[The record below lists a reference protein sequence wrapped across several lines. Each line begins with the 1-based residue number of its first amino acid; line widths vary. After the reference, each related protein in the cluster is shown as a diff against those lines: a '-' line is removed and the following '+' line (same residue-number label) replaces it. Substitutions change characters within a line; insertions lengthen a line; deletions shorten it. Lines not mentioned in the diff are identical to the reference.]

1 MIYGLDSVTFEVSYV
16 DVTFKAEEDGH
27 SSQCSSLTSDCRRL
41 FKLWSDVNIVIWSI
55 DALDSVI
62 SEVSFVDIIFIIK
75 ENGEVGD
82 EVDWEVIIEGY
93 FSFPS
98 DYHNIEW
105 LVGWLIDIWFRLSHI

>member
-27 SSQCSSLTSDCRRL
+27 SSRRSSLKSDCRRL

-75 ENGEVGD
+75 EDGGVGD

-98 DYHNIEW
+98 DYHNIES